1 MDFTLTDSLPLF
13 FDNQTLVVDINMG
26 EGDFVKGC
34 LDKGVGMVYGF
45 EGNDES
51 FITAE
56 NKLADFVGRT
66 KLYKQ
71 SICRSDKNTDID
83 ASRFDFIVSHLPRVD
98 MLKLNGGR
106 EIYPILMTSK
116 FLDNIGSIIGI
127 VYEATKPYNTSKKL
141 SDYSVGKLLRPKMTD
156 LKKYLEING
165 FNVLCV
171 ETANG
176 DKNFAAWR
184 SGPCPFVSY
193 Y

>member
-13 FDNQTLVVDINMG
+13 FDDQTLVVDVNMG

-45 EGNDES
+45 EGNDEK

-56 NKLADFVGRT
+56 NKLADFSGRT

-71 SICRSDKNTDID
+71 TVCRSDKNTNTD
-83 ASRFDFIVSHLPRVD
+83 ATRFDFIVSHLPRVD
-98 MLKLNGGR
+98 MLKLNGGK

-116 FLDNIGSIIGI
+116 YLDNIGSIIGI
-127 VYEATKPYNTSKKL
+127 IYKPTKSPNAPKS
-141 SDYSVGKLLRPKMTD
+141 SSEYSVGKLHQPKMKD

-165 FNVLCV
+165 FNFLWVKTV
-171 ETANG
+171 EG
-176 DKNFAAWR
+176 DKHFAAWR
-184 SGPCPFVSY
+184 NGPCPFVKY